1 MFVKKSTYEEL
12 QEKFEALQDNYDALK
27 KHTDRTDSE
36 LDSKYDEVSKLTEKL
51 TTTRSK
57 LSELESGI
65 RKNEDVTQAV
75 LSISDDLETVTPVS
89 KVRPETIN
97 KLVEKQYLPYNK
109 RNDDFAIN
117 LAVMLVGY
125 EALEQI
131 IFSFEEAM
139 RNESFD
145 DLEGYEGEDHDQA

>member
-1 MFVKKSTYEEL
+1 MFVKKSTHEEL
-12 QEKFEALQDNYDALK
+12 QEKFKALQGNYEALK
-27 KHTDRTDSE
+27 KHTDRTDRE

-51 TTTRSK
+51 TKTRSK
-57 LSELESGI
+57 LSELESGV
-65 RKNEDVTQAV
+65 RKNDDVTQAV

-139 RNESFD
+139 RNETFD
-145 DLEGYEGEDHDQA
+145 DLEGYEVESHDQA